1 MNNYNQYNEE
11 ELIKVILMKD
21 EFIKILH
28 NINKELINK
37 NKDLKLIVDALNTK
51 KIITLT

>member
-1 MNNYNQYNEE
+1 MNNYDNYNEE
-11 ELIKVILMKD
+11 ELKKLLLMKD

-37 NKDLKLIVDALNTK
+37 NKDLKSIIDALNTK
-51 KIITLT
+51 KIITLV

>member
-1 MNNYNQYNEE
+1 MNNYENYTTE
-11 ELIKVILMKD
+11 ELIKLINMKD
-21 EFIKILH
+21 NFIKILE
-28 NINKELINK
+28 NINLELINK